1 MEGGLEDWEDEK
13 NSKRKLMSLRDGRA
27 KWPRRQAPLASRSNL
42 LVPAS
47 RERDMAKMP
56 APWGGAT
63 KMRSKIRMQE

>member
-13 NSKRKLMSLRDGRA
+13 NSKRKLTSLRDGRA

-42 LVPAS
+42 LAPAS
-47 RERDMAKMP
+47 RERDMAKMA